1 MVSEVYQVVASSQN
15 AFVVPFIL
23 STINSPRARSGTF
36 SLACPLGLSVGLPE
50 SLENQTEYRVPRPIA
65 TRYPNAKKS
74 LNHHRSFF
82 KLSEAA
88 PPHPKNV
95 FKN

>member
-50 SLENQTEYRVPRPIA
+50 SLEN
-65 TRYPNAKKS
+65 
-74 LNHHRSFF
+74 
-82 KLSEAA
+82 
-88 PPHPKNV
+88 
-95 FKN
+95 